1 MTAFTDSLGFN
12 KGTAAFPANVTEVSK
27 FEVKLDFAA
36 IVAARSA
43 AGATALAAADVLQVI
58 NLPANAV
65 VLSAGI
71 EVVTTDA
78 STATFDLGFTG
89 ASPAA
94 VNAYANDAAISTAG
108 YTIADLA
115 NPTAVKVADTIDLL
129 INTAAPTTGKIR
141 VFAVVADVS

>member
-1 MTAFTDSLGFN
+1 MATYTDSLGFN
-12 KGTAAFPANVTEVSK
+12 KGSAAFPALVDFISK
-27 FEVKLDFAA
+27 FEVVLDFAA
-36 IVAARSA
+36 INAARTA

-65 VLSAGI
+65 VLSAGL
-71 EVVTTDA
+71 EVITTDA
-78 STATFDLGFTG
+78 STATFDLGYTG
-89 ASPAA
+89 GSPAA
-94 VNAYANDAAISTAG
+94 ANAYANDAAISTAG
-108 YTIADLA
+108 YTVADLA

>member
-1 MTAFTDSLGFN
+1 MATYTDSLGFN
-12 KGTAAFPANVTEVSK
+12 KGSAAFPALVDFISK
-27 FEVKLDFAA
+27 FDVELDFAA
-36 IVAARSA
+36 INAARTA
-43 AGATALAAADVLQVI
+43 AGATALAATDVLQVI

-71 EVVTTDA
+71 EVITTDA

-108 YTIADLA
+108 YTVADLA

>member
-1 MTAFTDSLGFN
+1 MATYTDSLGFN
-12 KGTAAFPANVTEVSK
+12 KGSAAFPALVDFISK
-27 FEVKLDFAA
+27 FDVELDFAA
-36 IVAARSA
+36 INDARTA
-43 AGATALAAADVLQVI
+43 AGATALAAADVMQVI

-94 VNAYANDAAISTAG
+94 VNVYANDAAISTAG
-108 YTIADLA
+108 YTVAALA
-115 NPTAVKVADTIDLL
+115 NPTAVNVADTIDLL

>member
-1 MTAFTDSLGFN
+1 
-12 KGTAAFPANVTEVSK
+12 V
-27 FEVKLDFAA
+27 LDFAA
-36 IVAARSA
+36 INAARTA

-65 VLSAGI
+65 VLSAGL

-89 ASPAA
+89 GSPAA
-94 VNAYANDAAISTAG
+94 ANVYANDAAISTAG
-108 YTIADLA
+108 YSIAALA
-115 NPTAVKVADTIDLL
+115 NPTAVGVADTIDLL

>member
-1 MTAFTDSLGFN
+1 MATYTDSLGFN
-12 KGTAAFPANVTEVSK
+12 KGSAAFPAVVDFISK
-27 FEVKLDFAA
+27 FDVVLDFAA
-36 IVAARSA
+36 INAARTA

-65 VLSAGI
+65 VLSAGL

-89 ASPAA
+89 GSPAA
-94 VNAYANDAAISTAG
+94 ANCYANDAAISTAA
-108 YTIADLA
+108 YAVADLA

>member
-1 MTAFTDSLGFN
+1 MANYTDSIGFN
-12 KGTAAFPANVTEVSK
+12 KGAAAFPADVNSVSK
-27 FEVKLDFAA
+27 FEVVLDFAA
-36 IVAARSA
+36 INAARTA
-43 AGATALAAADVLQVI
+43 AGAAALAAADTLQVI

-65 VLSAGI
+65 VLTAGI
-71 EVVTTDA
+71 EVVTTDT

-89 ASPAA
+89 GSPAA
-94 VNAYANDAAISTAG
+94 ANCYANDAPISTAG
-108 YTIADLA
+108 YTVADLA

>member
-1 MTAFTDSLGFN
+1 MATYTDSLGFN
-12 KGTAAFPANVTEVSK
+12 KGSAAVPALVDFISK
-27 FEVKLDFAA
+27 FDVELDFAA
-36 IVAARSA
+36 INAARTT

-65 VLSAGI
+65 VLSAGL
-71 EVVTTDA
+71 EVITTDA

-89 ASPAA
+89 GSPAA
-94 VNAYANDAAISTAG
+94 ANAYANDAAISTAG
-108 YTIADLA
+108 YSIASLA
-115 NPTAVKVADTIDLL
+115 NPTAVGVADTIDLL

>member
-1 MTAFTDSLGFN
+1 MATYTDSLGFN
-12 KGTAAFPANVTEVSK
+12 KGSAAFPALVDFISK
-27 FEVKLDFAA
+27 FDVELDFAA
-36 IVAARSA
+36 INAARTA
-43 AGATALAAADVLQVI
+43 AGATALAATDVLQVI

-71 EVVTTDA
+71 EVITTDA

>member
-1 MTAFTDSLGFN
+1 MATYTDSLGFN
-12 KGTAAFPANVTEVSK
+12 KGSAAFPALVDFISK
-27 FEVKLDFAA
+27 FDVVLDFAA
-36 IVAARSA
+36 INAARTA

-65 VLSAGI
+65 VLSAGL

-89 ASPAA
+89 GSPAA
-94 VNAYANDAAISTAG
+94 ANVFANDAAISTAA
-108 YTIADLA
+108 YSIAALA
-115 NPTAVKVADTIDLL
+115 NPVAVNVADTIDLL

>member
-1 MTAFTDSLGFN
+1 MATYTDSLGFN
-12 KGTAAFPANVTEVSK
+12 KGSAAFPALVDFISK
-27 FEVKLDFAA
+27 FDVVLDFAA
-36 IVAARSA
+36 INAARTA
-43 AGATALAAADVLQVI
+43 AGATALAATDVLQVI

-65 VLSAGI
+65 VLSAGL
-71 EVVTTDA
+71 EVITTDA

-89 ASPAA
+89 GSPAA
-94 VNAYANDAAISTAG
+94 ANAYANDAAISTAG
-108 YTIADLA
+108 YTVADLA

>member
-1 MTAFTDSLGFN
+1 MATYTDSLGFN
-12 KGTAAFPANVTEVSK
+12 KGSAAFPALVDFISK
-27 FEVKLDFAA
+27 FDVELDFAA
-36 IVAARSA
+36 INAARTT
-43 AGATALAAADVLQVI
+43 AGATALAAADVMQVI

-71 EVVTTDA
+71 EVITTDA

-94 VNAYANDAAISTAG
+94 VNAYANDAAIGTAG

>member
-1 MTAFTDSLGFN
+1 MATYTDSLGFN
-12 KGTAAFPANVTEVSK
+12 KGSAAFPALVDFISK
-27 FEVKLDFAA
+27 FDVELDFAA
-36 IVAARSA
+36 INAARTA

>member
-1 MTAFTDSLGFN
+1 MATYTDSLGFN
-12 KGTAAFPANVTEVSK
+12 KGSAAFPALVDFISK
-27 FEVKLDFAA
+27 FDVVLDFAA
-36 IVAARSA
+36 INAARTA

-65 VLSAGI
+65 VLSAGL

-89 ASPAA
+89 GSPAA
-94 VNAYANDAAISTAG
+94 ANVYANDAAIGTAG
-108 YTIADLA
+108 YSIAALA
-115 NPTAVKVADTIDLL
+115 NPTAVGVADTIDLL

>member
-1 MTAFTDSLGFN
+1 MATYTDSLGFN
-12 KGTAAFPANVTEVSK
+12 KGSAAFPALVDFISK
-27 FEVKLDFAA
+27 FDVVLDFAA
-36 IVAARSA
+36 INAARTA

-65 VLSAGI
+65 VLSAGL
-71 EVVTTDA
+71 EVITTDA
-78 STATFDLGFTG
+78 STATFDLGYTG
-89 ASPAA
+89 GSPAA
-94 VNAYANDAAISTAG
+94 ANAYANDAAISTAG
-108 YTIADLA
+108 YTVADLA

>member
-1 MTAFTDSLGFN
+1 MATYTDSLGFN
-12 KGTAAFPANVTEVSK
+12 KGSAAFPALVDFISK
-27 FEVKLDFAA
+27 FDVELDFAA
-36 IVAARSA
+36 INAARTA
-43 AGATALAAADVLQVI
+43 AGATALAAADVMQVI

-71 EVVTTDA
+71 EVITTDA

>member
-1 MTAFTDSLGFN
+1 MATYTDSLGFN
-12 KGTAAFPANVTEVSK
+12 KGSAAFPALVDFISK
-27 FEVKLDFAA
+27 FDVELDFAA
-36 IVAARSA
+36 INAARTA

-65 VLSAGI
+65 VLSAGL
-71 EVVTTDA
+71 EVITTDA

-89 ASPAA
+89 GSPAA
-94 VNAYANDAAISTAG
+94 ANAYANDAAISTAG
-108 YTIADLA
+108 YTVADLA

>member
-1 MTAFTDSLGFN
+1 MATYTDSLGFN
-12 KGTAAFPANVTEVSK
+12 KGSAAFPAVVDFVSK
-27 FEVKLDFAA
+27 FDVVLDFAA
-36 IVAARSA
+36 INAARTA

-89 ASPAA
+89 GTPAA
-94 VNAYANDAAISTAG
+94 ANCYANDAAIGTAG
-108 YTIADLA
+108 YTVADLA

>member
-1 MTAFTDSLGFN
+1 
-12 KGTAAFPANVTEVSK
+12 
-27 FEVKLDFAA
+27 
-36 IVAARSA
+36 
-43 AGATALAAADVLQVI
+43 
-58 NLPANAV
+58 
-65 VLSAGI
+65 LSAGI

-94 VNAYANDAAISTAG
+94 VNAYANDAAISTAA
-108 YTIADLA
+108 YTVADLA

>member
-1 MTAFTDSLGFN
+1 MATYTDSLGFN
-12 KGTAAFPANVTEVSK
+12 KGSAAFPADLSFISK
-27 FEVKLDFAA
+27 FDVVLDFAV
-36 IVAARSA
+36 INAARTA

-65 VLSAGI
+65 VLSAGLQ
-71 EVVTTDA
+71 VLTTDA

-89 ASPAA
+89 GSPAA
-94 VNAYANDAAISTAG
+94 ANCYANDAAISSAV
-108 YTIADLA
+108 YTVADLA

-141 VFAVVADVS
+141 VFAIVADVS

>member
-1 MTAFTDSLGFN
+1 MATYTDSLGFN
-12 KGTAAFPANVTEVSK
+12 KGSAAFPALVDFISK
-27 FEVKLDFAA
+27 FDVVLDFAA
-36 IVAARSA
+36 INAARTA
-43 AGATALAAADVLQVI
+43 AGATALAATDVLQVI

-94 VNAYANDAAISTAG
+94 VNAYANDAAISTAA
-108 YTIADLA
+108 YTVADLA

>member
-1 MTAFTDSLGFN
+1 MATYTDSLGFN
-12 KGTAAFPANVTEVSK
+12 KGSAAFPALVDFISK
-27 FEVKLDFAA
+27 FDVVLDFAA
-36 IVAARSA
+36 INAARTA

-108 YTIADLA
+108 YTVADLA

>member
-1 MTAFTDSLGFN
+1 MATYTDSLGFN
-12 KGTAAFPANVTEVSK
+12 KGSAAFPALVDFISK
-27 FEVKLDFAA
+27 FDVELDFAA
-36 IVAARSA
+36 INAARTA
-43 AGATALAAADVLQVI
+43 AGATALAATDVLQVI

>member
-1 MTAFTDSLGFN
+1 MATYTDSLGFN
-12 KGTAAFPANVTEVSK
+12 KGSAAFPALVDFVSK
-27 FEVKLDFAA
+27 FDVVLDFAV
-36 IVAARSA
+36 INAARTA

-65 VLSAGI
+65 VLSAGL
-71 EVVTTDA
+71 EVITTDA
-78 STATFDLGFTG
+78 STATFDLGYTG
-89 ASPAA
+89 GSPAA
-94 VNAYANDAAISTAG
+94 ANAYANDAAISTAG
-108 YTIADLA
+108 YTVADLA